1 MNLNKS
7 ISPVINRNFCTGVG
21 LCLVFFILLCTSS
34 VSGDMANSAPMNIV
48 GKGPSHII
56 VSAERHYRVT
66 DQTLI
71 LDLRKKK
78 IKLTDLPVPCEAV
91 IEYRLVMDQDPICQ
105 KIEVRSTKVDAK
117 ARAAS
122 SEK

>member
-1 MNLNKS
+1 MNQTS
-7 ISPVINRNFCTGVG
+7 ITLRKHRHILFGLG
-21 LCLVFFILLCTSS
+21 LCLIVCIFMYGHALSKDP
-34 VSGDMANSAPMNIV
+34 VNSAPLTIV
-48 GKGPSHII
+48 KKGADYITASI
-56 VSAERHYRVT
+56 ERNFRVT

-105 KIEVRSTKVDAK
+105 KIEVKSLKVDA
-117 ARAAS
+117 RDRSAS
-122 SEK
+122 AGE

>member
-1 MNLNKS
+1 MYGHALSKD
-7 ISPVINRNFCTGVG
+7 PV
-21 LCLVFFILLCTSS
+21 
-34 VSGDMANSAPMNIV
+34 NSAPLTIV
-48 GKGPSHII
+48 KKGADYITASI
-56 VSAERHYRVT
+56 ERNFRVT

-105 KIEVRSTKVDAK
+105 KIEVKSLKVDA
-117 ARAAS
+117 RDRSAS
-122 SEK
+122 AGE